1 MLERNSLARAIEI
14 QQKSYHLLRWVADAI
29 DAGRLP
35 AQFATQHAEGPEAA
49 VEWVRRHH
57 DVFPR
62 DVQVDPENIEAL
74 ANFFWTYV
82 VTSFDVVKDA
92 GTRGAFGTVG
102 CTCELCVRLVDAGH
116 LKTKKLRARDKRRAL
131 DLMTARIEALAAEH
145 DIVIDNRTARSYL
158 DDHAPRRAAGYTAY
172 GESLLERLN
181 GETDGPA
188 VLALWREIAWTR
200 AGSPIK
206 DFRLDAADFVASE
219 KQLLDEMSR
228 RSAHSG

>member
-1 MLERNSLARAIEI
+1 
-14 QQKSYHLLRWVADAI
+14 
-29 DAGRLP
+29 
-35 AQFATQHAEGPEAA
+35 
-49 VEWVRRHH
+49 
-57 DVFPR
+57 VFPR

-82 VTSFDVVKDA
+82 VTSFDVVGDP

-102 CTCELCVRLVDAGH
+102 CTCELCVRLVDASH

-145 DIVIDNRTARSYL
+145 DIVIDDRTARSYL
-158 DDHAPRRAAGYTAY
+158 DDRALRRAAGYAAY

-181 GETDGPA
+181 GGTDGPA

-219 KQLLDEMSR
+219 ERLLDEMSR
-228 RSAHSG
+228 Q